1 MAGLYIH
8 IPFCASR
15 CIYCS
20 FYSTTSLQLSNQ
32 YVDTLCKEI
41 DLRRKEVDTIQTI
54 YLGGGTPSLL
64 SPAHLQRL
72 FQKIKSSF
80 STASDME
87 VTIECNP
94 DDITTEFADCLANL
108 PINRVS
114 MGVQTFSNER
124 LKFLRRRHTKEDVY
138 KAVER
143 LRNAGITNIS
153 IDLIFGFPLE
163 QLTDWEVDIDEALKL
178 NIQHISAYSLS
189 YEEGTPLHRMRK
201 SGTITDI
208 DEELSLQMYDLLVKK
223 LTENGFEHYEIS
235 NFAKTATALDGTAIS
250 FRSKHN
256 SSYWHSIPYL
266 GIGAAAH
273 SYDGETRK
281 WNIADLKTYMN
292 SISKGILPLE
302 IETLEEPTRYNDC
315 ITTVLRTKE
324 GINLEWFK
332 KNFNYE
338 LYDYLLRESAPY
350 IKANQLTIH
359 NNHLALTA
367 EGIFISDMI
376 MSDLIYV

>member
-124 LKFLRRRHTKEDVY
+124 LKFLRRRHTKEEVY

-153 IDLIFGFPLE
+153 IDLIFGFPSE
-163 QLTDWEVDIDEALKL
+163 QLADWEADIDEALKL

-201 SGTITDI
+201 SGIITDI
-208 DEELSLQMYDLLVKK
+208 DEELSLQMYELLVKK
-223 LTENGFEHYEIS
+223 LSENGFEHYEIS

-273 SYDGETRK
+273 SYDGDRKSTRLNSSHA
-281 WNIADLKTYMN
+281 NISYAVFCLKKKINYV
-292 SISKGILPLE
+292 
-302 IETLEEPTRYNDC
+302 C
-315 ITTVLRTKE
+315 TTQYYR
-324 GINLEWFK
+324 
-332 KNFNYE
+332 
-338 LYDYLLRESAPY
+338 LL
-350 IKANQLTIH
+350 
-359 NNHLALTA
+359 
-367 EGIFISDMI
+367 
-376 MSDLIYV
+376 